1 MRVFRRFLR
10 EVSTSSKRLP
20 GVFQENTSASSTNS
34 LCHSIAPSTYRNPTT
49 TQMAQLE
56 S

>member
-20 GVFQENTSASSTNS
+20 GVFQENTRVSSTKS
-34 LCHSIAPSTYRNPTT
+34 LCHSIAPSTHRNPTT
-49 TQMAQLE
+49 PKMIQFM

>member
-20 GVFQENTSASSTNS
+20 GVFQETLSVVLIELGGT
-34 LCHSIAPSTYRNPTT
+34 LRLGYYPRVDD
-49 TQMAQLE
+49 
-56 S
+56 